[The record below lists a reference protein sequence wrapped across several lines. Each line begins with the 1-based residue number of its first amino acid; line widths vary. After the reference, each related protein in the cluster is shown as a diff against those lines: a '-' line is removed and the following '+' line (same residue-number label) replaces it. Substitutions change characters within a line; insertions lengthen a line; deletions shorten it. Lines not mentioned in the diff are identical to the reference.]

1 MYIAFM
7 GECKAMEK
15 ELFEFLNKEVPNS
28 LRDIREVLDLLVTTM
43 DGTIDEI
50 GKGVSECYNN
60 KDFEKSIKF
69 VSYSKEVDELNKKVQ
84 DILLQIDNI
93 LDENEEDD
101 ISQNTEKQIPNYSDF
116 LVDSKQEHTL
126 YEDFTH
132 TRPCAFKIENQRI
145 EVREWKGME
154 LLLRSVAMTKRKLN
168 PSLKID
174 GILIT
179 RVDKRNNLSG
189 QIIKMVR
196 DAYESLNIFDSQ
208 IPERIAVGKSL
219 SKHELVAGF
228 EKNSDAAIAYKKLAQ
243 EVLAK

>member
-1 MYIAFM
+1 M

-145 EVREWKGME
+145 EVREWKGILTKTIEFLGEKDRAKIRGFADEPKMNGKKVAYFSKE
-154 LLLRSVAMTKRKLN
+154 RAFSMRSPVYIENVGLYIET
-168 PSLKID
+168 
-174 GILIT
+174 
-179 RVDKRNNLSG
+179 NLSANA
-189 QIIKMVR
+189 IRNLLIKILGR
-196 DAYESLNIFDSQ
+196 
-208 IPERIAVGKSL
+208 
-219 SKHELVAGF
+219 F
-228 EKNSDAAIAYKKLAQ
+228 EIKISEYKIYLKADYSDMH
-243 EVLAK
+243 